1 VGGTWRSGSP
11 PHPQTSPPR
20 RPPTHRP
27 RYWGHRAAHPH
38 RYDTRERYA
47 YKFTGQQVTTTKQAL
62 ACGDYAIELDG
73 AVVASVERKSLTDL
87 VSSLIN
93 GTLRYALG
101 DLATLP
107 RAAVVVEDRYTQHYV
122 RPAQVADG
130 LAELQGAGYTVIRL
144 GSSRP
149 DGAAPN
155 GDLVVATTV
164 AAHRPVFVDE
174 AHPAQQR
181 APAG

>member
-1 VGGTWRSGSP
+1 
-11 PHPQTSPPR
+11 
-20 RPPTHRP
+20 
-27 RYWGHRAAHPH
+27 
-38 RYDTRERYA
+38 
-47 YKFTGQQVTTTKQAL
+47 VTTTKRAL

-101 DLATLP
+101 ELATLP

-130 LAELQGAGYTVIRL
+130 LAELQGAGYTVTRL

-155 GDLVVATTV
+155 GDLVVATTA

-174 AHPAQQR
+174 AHPAQQC

>member
-1 VGGTWRSGSP
+1 M
-11 PHPQTSPPR
+11 
-20 RPPTHRP
+20 
-27 RYWGHRAAHPH
+27 
-38 RYDTRERYA
+38 
-47 YKFTGQQVTTTKQAL
+47 
-62 ACGDYAIELDG
+62 
-73 AVVASVERKSLTDL
+73 VASVERKSLTDL

-101 DLATLP
+101 ELATLP